1 MSLKGFIIRWN
12 NDNPLDKK
20 FRDKYKIAF
29 NSTEH
34 RNSNQLDILF
44 EHLEDQLFI
53 EYDNSIE
60 QRINKEKQYEV
71 GQWLEE
77 VKMSEQEAQDLFD
90 KIDIFK
96 IKKDDL

>member
-12 NDNPLDKK
+12 NDHPLDKK

-29 NSTEH
+29 NSIEH

-44 EHLEDQLFI
+44 EYLEDQLFV
-53 EYDNSIE
+53 EYDSAIE
-60 QRINKEKQYEV
+60 QRINKQKQYEA

-90 KIDIFK
+90 KIDIFA
-96 IKKDDL
+96 IKKDDV